1 MTSPVG
7 LLELC
12 KCIKDIVCVDER
24 AKKPRVMELTN
35 LPVKGVP
42 RPFEHYHDQANAFA
56 TQE

>member
-24 AKKPRVMELTN
+24 AKNPESWN
-35 LPVKGVP
+35 LQVIPVKLVP
-42 RPFEHYHDQANAFA
+42 RPSEHYHDQANAFA